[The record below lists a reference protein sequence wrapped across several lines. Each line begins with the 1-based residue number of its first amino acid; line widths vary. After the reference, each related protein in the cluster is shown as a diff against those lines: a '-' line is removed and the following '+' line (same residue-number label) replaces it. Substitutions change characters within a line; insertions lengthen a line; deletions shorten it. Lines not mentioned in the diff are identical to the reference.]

1 MKNKNFQRTK
11 IVATI
16 GPSTASKQKLTSM
29 YAAGMSVAR
38 LNGSHNNLVWH
49 KNTINMIREILPELP
64 ILLDIPGKKI
74 RTAVLKHEPEFNIG
88 DKLILSTEK
97 GHDGKKKVSLTS
109 SILHKNVKKNDIIF
123 ADDGTLKFLVTK
135 VSGKD
140 IYVQAKTRGI
150 LKSSK
155 GINVPHVNIEGDL
168 ITEKDKKMISF
179 SKKLKIDYIGISFVE
194 SAKHVKRI
202 RSLISKNSPKI
213 VAKVENKKGLINLE
227 EIIRETDVI
236 MIDRGDL
243 STETNIE
250 SLAINQK
257 SIINTSIKYAK
268 PVIVATEMLDNM
280 ITNSYPTKAEVL
292 DISNSI
298 LDGATATMLSGETA
312 VGKYPVDAIKVMSN
326 ISKSSINFKDD
337 AQIERKNEFESDI
350 HGSAKAIKDICISLP
365 ITKIIAITVTGFA
378 ARIISSQLLF
388 QPIIAITNNKETA
401 RFINLISGTK
411 GMFFATKFYKN
422 SLDHIPKCIYY
433 LWEQS
438 YIQSK
443 DMLLVTALAY
453 PGSGRRMNLI
463 QTLYVKDLIK
473 TFSWK

>member
-16 GPSTASKQKLTSM
+16 GPSTANIKKLTLM
-29 YAAGMSVAR
+29 YKAGMSIAR
-38 LNGSHNNLVWH
+38 LNGSHNNLEWH
-49 KNTINMIREILPELP
+49 ARTINLIKETLPELP

-74 RTAVLKHEPEFNIG
+74 RTAILSYEPEFDIG
-88 DKLILSTEK
+88 DKLILTTER
-97 GHDGKKKVSLTS
+97 GYDGKKKVSLTS
-109 SILHKNVKKNDIIF
+109 STLHKYLKKNDLIF
-123 ADDGTLKFLVTK
+123 ADDGTLRFVVLK
-135 VSGKD
+135 VLAQD
-140 IYVQAKTRGI
+140 IFVRAKTKGV

-155 GINVPHVNIEGDL
+155 GINVPHVDIEGDL
-168 ITEKDKKMISF
+168 ITKKDKEMISF
-179 SKKLKIDYIGISFVE
+179 SKKTKIDYIGISFVE
-194 SAKHVKRI
+194 SAKHIKKI
-202 RSLISKNSPKI
+202 RSLINKKTPKI
-213 VAKVENKKGLINLE
+213 VAKVENKNGLINID
-227 EIIRETDVI
+227 EIIKETDVI

-257 SIINTSIKYAK
+257 FIINKSIQHAK

-312 VGKYPVDAIKVMSN
+312 VGKYPVEAIRVMSN
-326 ISKSSINFKDD
+326 ISNSSIKFKDNLQPD
-337 AQIERKNEFESDI
+337 INHKNDSDVY
-350 HGSAKAIKDICISLP
+350 GTAKAIRNICLSLP
-365 ITKIIAITVTGFA
+365 VTKIIAITVSGFA

-401 RFINLISGTK
+401 RLTNLFAGTK
-411 GMFFATKFYKN
+411 GVYFDTEFYKN
-422 SLDHIPKCIYY
+422 SLDHIPKCLFH
-433 LWEQS
+433 LWKQK
-438 YIQSK
+438 YIQPK
-443 DMLLVTALAY
+443 DMLLITALAY